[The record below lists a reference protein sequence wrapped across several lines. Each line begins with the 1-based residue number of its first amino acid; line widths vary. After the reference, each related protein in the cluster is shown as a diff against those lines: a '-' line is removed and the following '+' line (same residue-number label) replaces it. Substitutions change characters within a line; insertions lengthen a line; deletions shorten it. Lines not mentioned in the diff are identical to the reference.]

1 MNNHNLFL
9 RNSVYSLSKK
19 SISHEHLNITDIP
32 IGYQPQ
38 LFPLFHIITFSSYIF
53 FGYIWKDK
61 KILIIVM

>member
-38 LFPLFHIITFSSYIF
+38 LFSIVSYHHILIIYF

-61 KILIIVM
+61 KT